1 MFKFFSLS
9 LYFSS
14 SKMKKSWKT
23 RFFKRKIGSWFVTAS
38 FSPPQLCP
46 ISGGTLLHM
55 PTLWWYVPTYAHCP
69 PSGGTPLPM
78 PTLWWY
84 APTYATIPPP
94 EIPAVYSHPAVSRYQ
109 SLSPPWSLTYLQSRS
124 VVSFPYVSYQGLNPL
139 IRFAWSRVSRS
150 RSRNSIIST
159 PQHCRKWSDNLL
171 SLTMTQFMI

>member
-1 MFKFFSLS
+1 MSN
-9 LYFSS
+9 
-14 SKMKKSWKT
+14 
-23 RFFKRKIGSWFVTAS
+23 
-38 FSPPQLCP
+38 
-46 ISGGTLLHM
+46 
-55 PTLWWYVPTYAHCP
+55 LWWYAPTYAHPLVVRPYLCP
-69 PSGGTPLPM
+69 L

-84 APTYATIPPP
+84 APTYAHPLVVRPFQCHYPPP

-124 VVSFPYVSYQGLNPL
+124 VVSFPYVSYQGLNPI

-159 PQHCRKWSDNLL
+159 PQHCRKLSDNLL

>member
-1 MFKFFSLS
+1 
-9 LYFSS
+9 
-14 SKMKKSWKT
+14 
-23 RFFKRKIGSWFVTAS
+23 
-38 FSPPQLCP
+38 
-46 ISGGTLLHM
+46 M
-55 PTLWWYVPTYAHCP
+55 PNLWWYAPTYAHPLVVRPYLCP

-124 VVSFPYVSYQGLNPL
+124 VVSFPYVSYQGLNPI

-159 PQHCRKWSDNLL
+159 PQHCRKLSDNLL
-171 SLTMTQFMI
+171 SLTMTQFMIYDLDYPNAYR